1 MRPRGAEPLRGA
13 LPAARAPGGVEL
25 PLARQ
30 IRDWLAHRRARS
42 GFSMRR
48 IPFSASREWSFEGG
62 RIVHRTGRFFSID
75 GLRAASRFPGLES
88 WEQPII
94 DQPEIGILGLLAQRR
109 GGVWRLLVQ
118 AKTEPGNEGVVQLAP
133 TLQAT
138 ASNQGRVHRGREPA
152 HLGLFAQRPH
162 PRAVVDQLQSEQGS
176 RFLRKRNRNLV
187 VVLPPGEELPHDES
201 FRWLGVRELL
211 WLLRLD
217 HAVNTDCRSVL
228 SCLPVALLDED
239 EELRGARGCASG
251 FDAALAASL
260 RAGEDPACEPQ
271 ERLLAWLTGQKRRYG
286 LRVERLPLDA
296 LSGWRVDPDAVRP
309 QTPGLCRVVQV
320 DVRAGDREV
329 ERWDQPIVESAGP
342 GLVSL
347 LCQVRRGVLHFL
359 VQARVEPGAFDVL
372 ELTATVQCAPGDH
385 SPPELERLHPLT
397 ALALGSPRE
406 WVRFENHQTEEGGRF
421 LRDSTRYLVVE
432 LPESLRVSPPDN
444 YRWLTLGQI
453 KGLLRFP
460 NVFTNEARSLIACLL
475 R

>member
-1 MRPRGAEPLRGA
+1 VPF
-13 LPAARAPGGVEL
+13 
-25 PLARQ
+25 ARQ
-30 IRDWLAHRRARS
+30 IRDWLARQRAHSR
-42 GFSMRR
+42 FSMRR
-48 IPFSASREWSFEGG
+48 IPFSESREWSFEGG

-75 GLRAASRFPGLES
+75 GLRATSRFPGLEA

-94 DQPEIGILGLLAQRR
+94 DQPEIGILGFLAQRR
-109 GGVWRLLVQ
+109 RGVWRLLVQ

-152 HLGLFAQRPH
+152 YLDLFADRPH
-162 PRAVVDQLQSEQGS
+162 ERDVVDQLQSEQGS

-187 VVLPPGEELPHDES
+187 VVLPPGEELTHDES
-201 FRWLGVRELL
+201 FRWLSVCELL
-211 WLLRLD
+211 GLLRLD

-228 SCLPVALLDED
+228 SCLPVSLLEED

-260 RAGEDPACEPQ
+260 RAGEDLACEPKG
-271 ERLLAWLTGQKRRYG
+271 RIRAWLTDQRRRYG
-286 LRVERLPLDA
+286 LRVERLPLGA

-309 QTPGLCRVVQV
+309 NAPGLFSVVQV
-320 DVRAGDREV
+320 DVCAGDREV
-329 ERWDQPIVESAGP
+329 ERWDQPIVESADP
-342 GLVSL
+342 GLVAL
-347 LCQVRRGVLHFL
+347 LCQVRRGLLHFL

-372 ELTATVQCAPGDH
+372 ELTATVQCAPGDY
-385 SPPELERLHPLT
+385 SPLELERLHPFA
-397 ALALGSPRE
+397 ALVLGTPPE
-406 WVRFENHQTEEGGRF
+406 WVRFENQQTEEGGRF
-421 LRDSTRYLVVE
+421 LRDATRYVVVE
-432 LPESLRVSPPDN
+432 LPEAESVCPPDN

-453 KGLLRFP
+453 KGLLRFS